1 MFEPTRATSRG
12 GSTSLLEVAAAL
24 AMGTAALIALGGLRA
39 AGPVRASG
47 TTTTG
52 RPWHRAHSPGAP
64 ASLAAL
70 AAFDPQVAGED
81 ATLAWLQDIERCQ
94 AWLAARTAIGLVRI
108 AGRERSDLC
117 ASVEGRSV
125 VVRDPAADEIAAAM
139 RWSPRTALVRIDE
152 ARDLLGAMAPLAR
165 ALEQGRVSVAHG
177 RAIGRQATRIP
188 EGTRDAFVAAVLPY
202 AVEHTAAET
211 GRYARAL
218 VERSDPDEARR
229 RRESARAR
237 CDVDVM
243 DDVDGLSVLSAR
255 MPTADAHAV
264 LAAVLGLARDP
275 AFQPEGACTSG
286 LRRVEALKRLVIAGP
301 PGVDDAVVE
310 QARVTARVDVVVSL
324 STITGEA
331 DDAALVA
338 GGEPISAEAV
348 RELLIAC
355 SPASSIRAVVTDG
368 TGRALGLGRRRYA
381 VSRRLRAFLEA
392 RDGTCRFPGCG
403 RRASGC
409 EIDHALPW
417 SADGRT
423 DAENLGALCARH
435 HHQKTFGG
443 WRIQDSTADGACV
456 WESPRRRRYRRTS
469 RPVLPQAPPL
479 AARPDEPPF

>member
-1 MFEPTRATSRG
+1 
-12 GSTSLLEVAAAL
+12 V
-24 AMGTAALIALGGLRA
+24 
-39 AGPVRASG
+39 
-47 TTTTG
+47 
-52 RPWHRAHSPGAP
+52 
-64 ASLAAL
+64 
-70 AAFDPQVAGED
+70 AAFDPQAADED
-81 ATLAWLQDIERCQ
+81 ATLAWLRAIERCQ
-94 AWLAARTAIGLVRI
+94 AWLAACTARGLVRI
-108 AGRERSDLC
+108 AGGERSDLF
-117 ASVEGRSV
+117 AALEGRSV
-125 VVRDPAADEIAAAM
+125 VVRDPAADEVAAAM

-152 ARDLLGAMAPLAR
+152 ARELLGAMAPLAR
-165 ALEQGRVSVAHG
+165 ALEQGRLSVAHG
-177 RAIGRQATRIP
+177 RAIARQASRVR
-188 EGTRDAFVAAVLPY
+188 EDDRNSFVEAVLPY
-202 AVEHTAAET
+202 AVGHTAAET

-218 VERSDPDEARR
+218 VERSDPDQARR

-243 DDVDGLSVLSAR
+243 DDVDGLAVLSAR

-275 AFQPEGACTSG
+275 AFQPEGGCTAG

-301 PGVDDAVVE
+301 AGVADDVVE

-324 STITGEA
+324 ATITGESE
-331 DDAALVA
+331 DPALVA
-338 GGEPISAEAV
+338 GGEPISAAAV

-355 SPASSIRAVVTDG
+355 GPASSIRAVVADDA
-368 TGRALGLGRRRYA
+368 GRALGLGRRRYA
-381 VSRRLRAFLEA
+381 VSPRLRAFLEA

-423 DAENLGALCARH
+423 DADNLGALCTRH

-443 WRIQDSTADGACV
+443 WRIEDSAADGACV
-456 WESPRRRRYRRTS
+456 WESPRRRRYRRAS

-479 AARPDEPPF
+479 PARPDEPAF